1 MTEPLPAARKVTG
14 GGRGI
19 GRFHAL
25 QGAGPTGHAGG
36 TAALTGTTTVAVTGA
51 DGTTRRSSSTSAC
64 FCRAACRSAAGPPAS
79 GRSTRWTT
87 RRPVHDDGARRWRPV
102 KRPTMKDVARGAESS
117 PMTVSRVVSD
127 DRECRPDTAARV
139 EQAVRK
145 LGYQRN
151 DNARNLR
158 QKNLGT
164 STIGLVVDDLANPFY
179 ALMARSV
186 EDEAHRR
193 GYVVLVGSTNDEPRR
208 EPRSIAAFTARQVD
222 GLIIVPTI
230 GGHGFLKQP
239 MEGGTQVV
247 CVDRPA
253 RGLAVDTVTVDNR
266 DGAQRAVTHLLGTA
280 TPGSPTSATAS
291 TSGPRASAT
300 PATSTRSPPTDSTG
314 GPRPRTARA
323 ALHGDAQAAL
333 AGLRALPDPPT
344 ALFTSNDL
352 ITLGVLDGLDRPAP
366 VAIVGF
372 DDLPLAERLS
382 PPADRRQPGPA
393 GARQHRGQPAVLP
406 DRR

>member
-1 MTEPLPAARKVTG
+1 MR
-14 GGRGI
+14 
-19 GRFHAL
+19 
-25 QGAGPTGHAGG
+25 
-36 TAALTGTTTVAVTGA
+36 
-51 DGTTRRSSSTSAC
+51 
-64 FCRAACRSAAGPPAS
+64 
-79 GRSTRWTT
+79 
-87 RRPVHDDGARRWRPV
+87 
-102 KRPTMKDVARGAESS
+102 RPTMKDVARAAGVS
-117 PMTVSRVVSD
+117 PMTVSRVVSG
-127 DRECRPDTAARV
+127 EAGVSPGTAARV

-164 STIGLVVDDLANPFY
+164 STIALVVDDLANPFY

-208 EPRSIAAFTARQVD
+208 EREVIAAFTARQVD
-222 GLIIVPTI
+222 GLIIVPTK

-253 RGLAVDTVTVDNR
+253 KGLAVDTVTVDNR
-266 DGAQRAVTHLLGTA
+266 AGAERAVAHLLGH
-280 TPGSPTSATAS
+280 GH
-291 TSGPRASAT
+291 
-300 PATSTRSPPTDSTG
+300 TRIAYLGDRYDIWTQRERHLGYLDALAAHGLPEDPDLVRHGLRSH
-314 GPRPRTARA
+314 REAR
-323 ALHGDAQAAL
+323 AAL
-333 AGLRALPDPPT
+333 AGLRALDRPPT

-352 ITLGVLDGLDRPAP
+352 ITLGVLDGLDHPAP

-382 PPADRRQPGPA
+382 PPLTVVSQDPVAIGGTAANLLFARIGGDRSAPRSVVLLTRLLVRGSGEFRAETTTQHPGH
-393 GARQHRGQPAVLP
+393 QQ
-406 DRR
+406 

>member
-1 MTEPLPAARKVTG
+1 MR
-14 GGRGI
+14 
-19 GRFHAL
+19 
-25 QGAGPTGHAGG
+25 
-36 TAALTGTTTVAVTGA
+36 
-51 DGTTRRSSSTSAC
+51 
-64 FCRAACRSAAGPPAS
+64 
-79 GRSTRWTT
+79 
-87 RRPVHDDGARRWRPV
+87 RPV
-102 KRPTMKDVARGAESS
+102 KRPTMKDVARAAGVS
-117 PMTVSRVVSD
+117 PMTVSRVVSG
-127 DRECRPDTAARV
+127 EAGVSPGTAARV

-151 DNARNLR
+151 DNARHLR

-164 STIGLVVDDLANPFY
+164 STIALVVDDLANPFY

-208 EPRSIAAFTARQVD
+208 EREVIAAFTARQVD

-253 RGLAVDTVTVDNR
+253 KGLAVDTVTVDNR
-266 DGAQRAVTHLLGTA
+266 AGAERAVAHLLGHGHTRIA
-280 TPGSPTSATAS
+280 YLGDRYDIWTQRERYTGYLDALAAHGVPED
-291 TSGPRASAT
+291 
-300 PATSTRSPPTDSTG
+300 PALVRHELRSHSE
-314 GPRPRTARA
+314 AR
-323 ALHGDAQAAL
+323 AAL
-333 AGLRALPDPPT
+333 AGLRDLPDPPT

-352 ITLGVLDGLDRPAP
+352 ITVGVLDGLDHPAP

-382 PPADRRQPGPA
+382 PPLTVVSQDPVALGGTAANLLFSRIGGDRSAPRSVVLLT
-393 GARQHRGQPAVLP
+393 RFVIRGSGEFRAATRP
-406 DRR
+406 

>member
-1 MTEPLPAARKVTG
+1 M
-14 GGRGI
+14 
-19 GRFHAL
+19 
-25 QGAGPTGHAGG
+25 
-36 TAALTGTTTVAVTGA
+36 
-51 DGTTRRSSSTSAC
+51 
-64 FCRAACRSAAGPPAS
+64 
-79 GRSTRWTT
+79 
-87 RRPVHDDGARRWRPV
+87 
-102 KRPTMKDVARGAESS
+102 KRPTMKDVARTAGVS
-117 PMTVSRVVSD
+117 PMTVSRVVSG
-127 DRECRPDTAARV
+127 EPGVSPDTAARV
-139 EQAVRK
+139 EWAVRK

-164 STIGLVVDDLANPFY
+164 STIALVVDDLANPFY

-208 EPRSIAAFTARQVD
+208 EREVIAAFTARQVD
-222 GLIIVPTI
+222 GLIIVPTS

-253 RGLAVDTVTVDNR
+253 KGLAVDTVTVDNR
-266 DGAQRAVTHLLGTA
+266 AGAERAVSHLLGH
-280 TPGSPTSATAS
+280 GH
-291 TSGPRASAT
+291 
-300 PATSTRSPPTDSTG
+300 TRIAYLGDRYGIWTQRERHLGYLDALAAHGIPEDPDLVRHELRSH
-314 GPRPRTARA
+314 REAR
-323 ALHGDAQAAL
+323 GAL

-344 ALFTSNDL
+344 ALFASNDL
-352 ITLGVLDGLDRPAP
+352 ITMGVLDGLDHPAP

-382 PPADRRQPGPA
+382 PPLTVVSQDPVAIGGTAANLLFARIGGDRSAPRSVVLLT
-393 GARQHRGQPAVLP
+393 RLVIRGSGEFRGLRPPQPAP
-406 DRR
+406 DQR